1 MWLAVSELIAATLI
15 ALAVAAYVV
24 LRWRA
29 APAAFRA
36 IIVVSLL
43 GVAAGAVATLGVV
56 QLFSGGFVVFPDV
69 SDGEVQALDVGKA
82 IILTNETH
90 AGDPLWMPISDVA
103 KYCRATP
110 GQLPPMLKETGVECR
125 AAYLAMH
132 ALGKDLDRGP
142 HEQWIDLE
150 EVADICE
157 TGAVEKG
164 SSLCRRAFAARNA
177 KMK

>member
-1 MWLAVSELIAATLI
+1 MSLAEFELISAALI
-15 ALAVAAYVV
+15 ALGIAVYAL

-36 IIVVSLL
+36 IVTVSAL
-43 GVAAGAVATLGVV
+43 GFAAGVLASLAVA
-56 QLFSGGFVVFPDV
+56 QLWSGGSFIPAWSGGKVP
-69 SDGEVQALDVGKA
+69 ALEVGKA
-82 IILTNETH
+82 IVLTNEKH
-90 AGDPLWMPISDVA
+90 AGDPLWMPISEVA
-103 KYCRATP
+103 KECREAP
-110 GQLPPMLKETGVECR
+110 GAAPTLFEKTGVECR

-132 ALGKDLDRGP
+132 ALGKDLDSGP
-142 HEQWIDLE
+142 HEELIDLE

-157 TGAVEKG
+157 TGAVEKD